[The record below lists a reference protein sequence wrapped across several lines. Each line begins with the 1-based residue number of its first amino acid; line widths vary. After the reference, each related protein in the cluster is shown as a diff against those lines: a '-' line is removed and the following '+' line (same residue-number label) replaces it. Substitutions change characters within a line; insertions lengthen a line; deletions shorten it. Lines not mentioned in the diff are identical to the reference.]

1 MAKEIKITLIQ
12 SLIVNSVKNETYR
25 RGQVFK
31 AADEKRTAM
40 AFHDQAGDDT
50 YHEAIIGRAMFTQAE
65 MLKTWFSEYLSG
77 SGFLAED
84 PLISQ
89 DEENGTI
96 EISLKVSDRFNN
108 GYVKTLARLGQKYVE
123 DRIIYLWWATTDKE
137 LAAIYSQLAE
147 EDLVGIRRCFS
158 KTAPNKPAYNFPTAI
173 ELRYPIIPERNQT
186 PGYITP
192 GNSAVIQP
200 VQLFNNP
207 WIIGRGEESEISYTL
222 TGEGGKKPIDDVI
235 VRCDD
240 GCCEPFMHGGNWCL
254 RGICKGITIVTLF
267 SRHNDQVFAKFAIR
281 IV

>member
-1 MAKEIKITLIQ
+1 MTKEIKITLIQ

-25 RGQVFK
+25 RGQVLK
-31 AADEKRTAM
+31 AADERQTAT

-77 SGFLAED
+77 SGFLSED

-89 DEENGTI
+89 DEQNGTI
-96 EISLKVSDRFNN
+96 EISMKVSDRFNN

-123 DRIIYLWWATTDKE
+123 DRIIYLWWATTNKE

-147 EDLVGIRRCFS
+147 EDLVGIRRCFN
-158 KTAPNKPAYNFPTAI
+158 KTAPNTPTYNFPTAI

-192 GNSAVIQP
+192 DNSAVIQP
-200 VQLFNNP
+200 IQLFNNP
-207 WIIGRGEESEISYTL
+207 WIIGRGDESEISYTL
-222 TGEGGKKPIDDVI
+222 TGEGGKKPIDDII

-240 GCCEPFMHGGNWCL
+240 GCCEPFMQGGQWCL